1 MKMFLLFL
9 ALIVASPSVVLS
21 QTTNQSSVTKN
32 AAKDKMAV
40 EINSQEIKSRVDDFL
55 TAAGVTGGVL
65 IAKDGKVILRKG
77 YGWANEEQK
86 IPMTTRTVFDIGS
99 VTKQFTGAAILKL
112 EEQGKLK
119 VTDPITKFFKDV
131 PADKQSI
138 TVHQLLT
145 HTAGFEHESVK
156 PGEHPT
162 RDEAVGKM
170 LASKLKSKPGEKHSY
185 ANAGYSLL
193 AAIVEIASGMAYE
206 NYLYENLWKPA
217 GMLKTGN
224 VIPRFTNDEMARGY
238 DVSEKLSSL
247 QGEWDKDGIHWRS
260 RGAGGVLST
269 LEDFYL
275 WHLALEGEKIL
286 SKESKLKYFTPHV
299 PEDDEST
306 THYGYGWA
314 LSKTARNTRLIGHN
328 GSNNIFFANFRWYV
342 DENVVILNFTN
353 ESRAVSR
360 PILNSVPRA
369 VFGEQMPSFPRPKI
383 ALASSELQKY
393 VGTYELPSGD
403 RFTLNVL
410 NNRLAIK
417 ASSPGISKLLIFPK
431 LEDPE
436 RLGDLET
443 RTAKLIESLAREEF
457 EPIREML
464 DLEGTLEEEK
474 TYWKRTFAE
483 WTKRFG
489 KFKKSEVVG
498 SVKDKEFLNTNVL
511 LKFERGARLV
521 TYRQNEKKQFYIG
534 TQTSVFPQ
542 YYSFTPQ
549 SKTEFIVYNYALKTS
564 TPVNF
569 NFGEKNVVTGLT
581 IENEQGKINARK
593 ILPAQEK
600 ESFSPPK
607 ANE

>member
-1 MKMFLLFL
+1 MKLFLLFL

-32 AAKDKMAV
+32 APKDKIAV
-40 EINSQEIKSRVDDFL
+40 NLNSQEIKDRVDDFL
-55 TAAGVTGGVL
+55 TAAGATGGVL

-77 YGWANEEQK
+77 YGWADESRK
-86 IPMTTRTVFDIGS
+86 IPMTTRTVFDIAS
-99 VTKQFTGAAILKL
+99 ITKQFTGAAILKL

-119 VTDPITKFFKDV
+119 VTDSITKFFKDV
-131 PADKQSI
+131 PADKQNI

-145 HTAGFEHESVK
+145 HTAGFEHEAVK

-162 RDEAVGKM
+162 RDEAVSKM
-170 LASKLKSKPGEKHSY
+170 LNSKLKLKPGEKYSY
-185 ANAGYSLL
+185 ANMGYVLL
-193 AAIVEIASGMAYE
+193 AVIVEIASGMPYE

-217 GMLKTGN
+217 GMIKTGN
-224 VIPRFTNDEMARGY
+224 VIPRFTQDEMARGY

-247 QGEWDKDGIHWRS
+247 QGEWDKDGIHWS
-260 RGAGGVLST
+260 FRGAGGLLST

-299 PEDDEST
+299 PEDEGT
-306 THYGYGWA
+306 VHYGYGWA
-314 LSKTARNTRLIGHN
+314 ISQTACKTRLIGHN
-328 GSNNIFFANFRWYV
+328 GGNNIFFANFRRYV
-342 DENVVILNFTN
+342 DENVVILYFTN

-360 PILNSVPRA
+360 PILNSVPKA
-369 VFGEQMPSFPRPKI
+369 VFDEQMPSFPRPK
-383 ALASSELQKY
+383 ATLTRSELQKY
-393 VGTYELPSGD
+393 VGAYELPSGD
-403 RFTLNVL
+403 RFTLDVL

-417 ASSPGISKLLIFPK
+417 ASSPGISKLLIFPQ

-443 RTAKLIESLAREEF
+443 RTAKLIESLASKDF

-498 SVKDKEFLNTNVL
+498 SVKDKEFLNTYVL

-534 TQTSVFPQ
+534 KQTSVFPQ
-542 YYSFTPQ
+542 YYSFIPQ
-549 SKTEFIVYNYALKTS
+549 SKTEFIVYNYALKTT